1 MRRAR
6 WSRCVQWWGMRV
18 SIIAAVQMDVE
29 RMSAQVP
36 DYRYS
41 NQPEPHRARTKDIL
55 RDHPE
60 VRKLFGHN
68 PWSFAVIL
76 AAVAMQLSLA
86 YLLRD
91 QSLLLVAATA
101 WCVGAFC
108 NHAMYVMIHE
118 ASHNLIFRRRAQN
131 EMAAI
136 LADVV
141 NVIPAAI
148 SFRTYHLKHHAHQGD
163 MELDADIPSRWESR
177 LIGNGPV
184 GKALWLLL
192 FPFFAMLR
200 PGRLRGI
207 RFFSVWT
214 IVNWLI
220 VFLVD
225 GLVLVFLGPTALL
238 YLGLS
243 FLFSVGFHP
252 LGARWIQEHYL
263 VAPDQET
270 YSYYGPLNLV
280 AMNVG
285 YHNEHH
291 DFPSVPWNRLP
302 LLKQTAPEFYDRL
315 VAHRSWLKLWLQ
327 FIFDRRLSHYS
338 RVVRQARPDPETRAN
353 AL

>member
-1 MRRAR
+1 MP
-6 WSRCVQWWGMRV
+6 VQ
-18 SIIAAVQMDVE
+18 SL
-29 RMSAQVP
+29 
-36 DYRYS
+36 DYLYS
-41 NQPEPHRARTKDIL
+41 NEPEPHRARTKLIL

-60 VRKLFGHN
+60 VRKLFGNN

-76 AAVAMQLSLA
+76 AVVAMQFSLA

-91 QSLLLVAATA
+91 QSPLLVAAVA
-101 WCVGAFC
+101 WCVGAFG

-118 ASHNLIFRRRAQN
+118 ASHNLIFRRRAHN

-163 MELDADIPSRWESR
+163 MDLDADIPSRWEAK
-177 LIGNGPV
+177 LIGNGPA
-184 GKALWLLL
+184 GKSLWLLL

-200 PGRLRGI
+200 PGRLQEV
-207 RFFSVWT
+207 RFWSAWT
-214 IVNWLI
+214 FVNWLV
-220 VFLVD
+220 VFVID
-225 GLVLVFLGPTALL
+225 GLVLVLLGPTALL
-238 YLGLS
+238 YLALS

-263 VAPDQET
+263 MVPEQET

-291 DFPSVPWNRLP
+291 DFPYIPWNRLP

-315 VAHRSWLKLWLQ
+315 LAHRSWFRLWLR
-327 FIFDRRLSHYS
+327 FVFDRRLSHYS
-338 RVVRQARPDPETRAN
+338 RVVRHTQPR
-353 AL
+353 